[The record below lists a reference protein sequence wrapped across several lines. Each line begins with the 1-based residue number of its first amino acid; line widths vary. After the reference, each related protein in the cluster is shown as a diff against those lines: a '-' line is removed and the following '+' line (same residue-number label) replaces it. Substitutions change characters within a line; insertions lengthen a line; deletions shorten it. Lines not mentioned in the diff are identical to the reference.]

1 MGAPGRQE
9 RREDEKPPER
19 RVEAGEER
27 RGDTQG
33 GSADQAEAWPV
44 LDGRVEFEPMFFFLF
59 NR

>member
-19 RVEAGEER
+19 RMEAGEER

-33 GSADQAEAWPV
+33 GSKRKPGQYSTDE
-44 LDGRVEFEPMFFFLF
+44 
-59 NR
+59 